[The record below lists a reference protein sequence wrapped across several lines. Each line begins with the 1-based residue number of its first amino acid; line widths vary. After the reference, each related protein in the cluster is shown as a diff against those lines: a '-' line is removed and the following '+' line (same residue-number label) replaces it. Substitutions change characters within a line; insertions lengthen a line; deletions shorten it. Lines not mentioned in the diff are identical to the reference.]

1 MGWTPPPLEPWVA
14 SVNAIGRNLGDNGTS
29 IVSLDDDAIIEAA
42 VAGTGLADFGDDWW
56 REPFSVLL
64 GSLRE
69 EADLTLA
76 GRLLARGEVQRLLQS
91 RLRLVDAWSRDPSL
105 AEGAIPAPIF
115 VTGLGRSGTT
125 FLHELL
131 AEDPANRVPMLWE
144 TMYPVPPPTTA
155 TYTTDPRIGAAHDEI
170 RVMDAMIPAFTAMHE
185 NAGDLPTECI
195 FIFAHQFVCDMFL
208 GQYNCPT
215 YAIWQSGIDKA
226 PLYEFHRKT
235 LSLLQSRHAGA
246 RWVLKA
252 PSHLSQLANLFSVYP
267 DARVVITHRD
277 PLKVVGSLADLMATL
292 QAMRT
297 DHVDYD
303 AIIALIAFG
312 SWSQLDR
319 VTDDRDTGALPDAQ
333 IADVV
338 YRDLVSD
345 PIGTVHALYDRWG
358 LEVSHDYAAALERHV
373 QQRAQHRHGA
383 HEYRFEDTGLD
394 LATERARVAPYQ
406 ERYGVPSE
414 VS

>member
-1 MGWTPPPLEPWVA
+1 MGWTPPPLEPWVD
-14 SVNAIGRNLGDNGTS
+14 SINAIGRNLGEGGAS
-29 IVSLDDDAIIEAA
+29 IVSLDDAALVDAAA
-42 VAGTGLADFGDDWW
+42 ESTGLDDFGDDWW
-56 REPFSVLL
+56 REPYSVLL
-64 GSLRE
+64 RSLRE

-91 RLRLVDAWSRDPSL
+91 RLRLVDAWNRDPSL
-105 AEGAIPAPIF
+105 AAGEIRAPIF

-131 AEDPANRVPMLWE
+131 AEDSANRVPMLWE
-144 TMYPVPPPTTA
+144 AMYPVPPPVTA
-155 TYTTDPRIGAAHDEI
+155 TYTSDARIGAAHDEI

-185 NAGDLPTECI
+185 NAGDRPTECI

-208 GQYNCPT
+208 GQYNCPS

-235 LSLLQSRHAGA
+235 LSLLQSRHAGE

-267 DARVVITHRD
+267 DAQVVITHRD

-292 QAMRT
+292 QSMRT

-303 AIIALIAFG
+303 AIIPLIAFG

-319 VTDDRDTGALPDAQ
+319 IAGDRDAGLLPDMQ

-338 YRDLVSD
+338 YHDLVTD
-345 PIGTVHALYDRWG
+345 PIGTIHALYKRWR
-358 LEVSHDYAAALERHV
+358 LDVSDDYTAALERLV
-373 QQRAQHRHGA
+373 SQRARHRYGA

-394 LATERARVAPYQ
+394 LVTERSRVAAYQ
-406 ERYGVPSE
+406 ERYRVPSE